1 MLTAVISNIVHN
13 EGISMSFKIKSN
25 RNFKQ
30 LENNL
35 KKLSNTTQ
43 LTLAE
48 LMPSS
53 FISSCSK
60 FSSID
65 ELFEASG
72 FEIESA
78 DDFAAI
84 PDDEWD
90 LFIQQNTTY
99 ENWQDMQQSAASEYA
114 KATLYKGMKK

>member
-1 MLTAVISNIVHN
+1 
-13 EGISMSFKIKSN
+13 MSFKIKSN
-25 RNFKQ
+25 GNLKQ
-30 LENNL
+30 LESNL

-72 FEIESA
+72 FKIESA

-99 ENWQDMQQSAASEYA
+99 KNWLDMQQSAASEYA
-114 KATLYKGMKK
+114 KATLYKGMKN